1 MKTWQGPPPH
11 VNLQNLYPLPGKDS
25 DKEEIRH
32 TRGQKVAY
40 LVECNRVASEKPD
53 EESDD
58 DEIEG
63 LGTATMDF

>member
-1 MKTWQGPPPH
+1 MARATSSCKSAKSLSAAG
-11 VNLQNLYPLPGKDS
+11 
-25 DKEEIRH
+25 
-32 TRGQKVAY
+32 GQKVAY